1 MKSIIILASTLFLIG
16 CGSSDSASQVAPL
29 GTTNSDAVASSPTET
44 TKSNE
49 VEMAYETTYSLKKGD
64 KIVKTTDDA
73 VVKITRKT
81 QSDSSDVVL
90 LQGSAKIISAL

>member
-1 MKSIIILASTLFLIG
+1 MKNIVILASTLFLIG

-29 GTTNSDAVASSPTET
+29 GTTN
-44 TKSNE
+44 SNE